1 MPGLRIPLFQLRRH
15 AGGRVRRTPRWHAL
29 DTSIN
34 HVYTMPRTPGLN
46 GQVERFHRINA
57 KVFYSVFEG
66 VVIHDTEVFTDK
78 LQEFESFCN

>member
-1 MPGLRIPLFQLRRH
+1 
-15 AGGRVRRTPRWHAL
+15 
-29 DTSIN
+29 
-34 HVYTMPRTPGLN
+34 MPRAPGLN

-78 LQEFESFCN
+78 LQEFDSFCN